1 MFLHPKFIEQLKES
15 NYSYSGVIENKLE
28 DRTVNWF
35 SFYNDRYAI
44 TGRKDIFDID
54 NHKWNFSIADVATIT
69 SLDETGRYDYFIRI
83 TVDDEEIYSFI
94 NQLNIEPRKRI
105 F

>member
-1 MFLHPKFIEQLKES
+1 MFLHPKFIEQLNES
-15 NYSYSGVIENKLE
+15 NYGYSGVVINELD

-35 SFYNDRYAI
+35 SFYNDRWAI
-44 TGRKDIFDID
+44 TGRKDIFNID

-69 SLDETGRYDYFIRI
+69 SLDEVGRYDYFIRI
-83 TVDDEEIYSFI
+83 TVNDEEIESFI
-94 NQLNIEPRKRI
+94 NQLDLKPRKRI